1 MDTKSRRSLFGQ
13 TVYPN
18 REEPSFI
25 NQVWD
30 NVLKV
35 HMSVKTLKR
44 NLQVGERV
52 KLARMNEKMKIV
64 KGTFTRFENSIVR
77 APLGTTDSQ

>member
-18 REEPSFI
+18 REEAFFI

-30 NVLKV
+30 NILKV
-35 HMSVKTLKR
+35 HTSVKALKR

-52 KLARMNEKMKIV
+52 KLARMNEEMKIV
-64 KGTFTRFENSIVR
+64 KGTFTRFENSIVH
-77 APLGTTDSQ
+77 ATLGTTDSQ